1 MGGVGLIHRDVKL
14 ENLRF
19 RLPGAENELVL
30 LDFGLSC
37 PAVPECERQVVG
49 TLLYTAPEVFSKWY
63 STLVPGPAGVSESQ
77 GHWRGGLATS
87 IWDVSGCWSAGGRR
101 MFGREPVGL
110 GSGIEINGSDGSG

>member
-1 MGGVGLIHRDVKL
+1 MVQALSALSHVHDVLGVGLIHRDVKL

-37 PAVPECERQVVG
+37 PAMPEGERQVVG

-63 STLVPGPAGVSESQ
+63 STQVDIWSLGVVLYIVLAGRPPWYQ
-77 GHWRGGLATS
+77 DRRGFRNRKVIG
-87 IWDVSGCWSAGGRR
+87 
-101 MFGREPVGL
+101 E
-110 GSGIEINGSDGSG
+110 